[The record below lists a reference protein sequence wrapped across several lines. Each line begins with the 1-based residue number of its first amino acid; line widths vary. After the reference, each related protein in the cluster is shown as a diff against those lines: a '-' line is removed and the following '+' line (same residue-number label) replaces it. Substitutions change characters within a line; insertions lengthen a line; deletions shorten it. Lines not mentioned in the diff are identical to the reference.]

1 MNFNRK
7 WSHLGHPILINHQF
21 YANEFRQDSTNNYL
35 KLVLPGLVSERIATQ
50 LPIVL
55 RDNSQMQQIFD
66 THLDTV
72 KKQMADAAKEKVD
85 QIVNEPEYHIIN
97 TAFFDSVRQKA
108 DTQLQQIEKTWQ
120 SRLEEFDTRRQ
131 EIDTIKSQVGTL
143 KIITTVSVSLSVLVC
158 AWVLSK

>member
-1 MNFNRK
+1 
-7 WSHLGHPILINHQF
+7 
-21 YANEFRQDSTNNYL
+21 
-35 KLVLPGLVSERIATQ
+35 
-50 LPIVL
+50 
-55 RDNSQMQQIFD
+55 D